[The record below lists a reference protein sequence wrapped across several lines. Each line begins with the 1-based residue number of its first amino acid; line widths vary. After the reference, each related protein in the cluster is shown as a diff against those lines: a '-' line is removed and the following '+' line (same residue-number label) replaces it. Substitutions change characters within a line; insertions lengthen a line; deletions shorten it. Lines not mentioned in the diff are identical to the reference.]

1 MYAALYGNLGA
12 RNALRRKHNSIYSA
26 QCLFYVNFSITL
38 TEVITDVPLL
48 PPSYRERACR
58 TMAMNAGGGEAA
70 RLLIIV
76 SGARRSKLYVN
87 RVMERRFGYN
97 WIRLVRY
104 CKYWQAG
111 KLPTQ

>member
-1 MYAALYGNLGA
+1 MYATFYGNLGA
-12 RNALRRKHNSIYSA
+12 QNALRRKHNFLNIGA

-38 TEVITDVPLL
+38 TEVITDVALTAKL
-48 PPSYRERACR
+48 QGTRVSNDDDERRCD
-58 TMAMNAGGGEAA
+58 EAA
-70 RLLIIV
+70 RLLIV
-76 SGARRSKLYVN
+76 SGARRKLYVN

-97 WIRLVRY
+97 WISLVRY